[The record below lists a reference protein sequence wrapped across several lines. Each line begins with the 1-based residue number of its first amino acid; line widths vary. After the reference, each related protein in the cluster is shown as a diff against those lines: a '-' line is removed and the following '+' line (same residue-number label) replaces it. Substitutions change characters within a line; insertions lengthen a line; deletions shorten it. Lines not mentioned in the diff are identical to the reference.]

1 MARALLVG
9 ATGLVGRELL
19 QLLQSDPQ
27 ITAIVAPTRAP
38 LPPHGKLTN
47 PVGDALFELLSSLQQ
62 PVDLVFCCLGTTRRA
77 AGSADAFR
85 YVDYQLVVESALTG
99 RRLGAQHCLVVSA
112 LGANADSTFL
122 YNRTKG
128 EMEQALRE
136 RHWPRL
142 TLVRPSMLVG
152 SPRAAPDGAPHATAV
167 QAAARQMARR
177 FRQRRGANAAAAGV
191 HAGRRGQGA
200 GVGSAALLPRLTLRW
215 SNASSS
221 PAGSSLSS
229 SHRSR

>member
-19 QLLQSDPQ
+19 QRLQSDPQ
-27 ITAIVAPTRAP
+27 ITAIVAPTRTP

-136 RHWPRL
+136 QHWPRL
-142 TLVRPSMLVG
+142 ME
-152 SPRAAPDGAPHATAV
+152 
-167 QAAARQMARR
+167 
-177 FRQRRGANAAAAGV
+177 
-191 HAGRRGQGA
+191 
-200 GVGSAALLPRLTLRW
+200 RLTLPLFRLLPGKW
-215 SNASSS
+215 RAVSAKDVAQTLLQQAFTPGEGVRVLESDRLHCYR
-221 PAGSSLSS
+221 G
-229 SHRSR
+229 

>member
-27 ITAIVAPTRAP
+27 ITAIVAPTRTP
-38 LPPHGKLTN
+38 LPHGKLTN

-99 RRLGAQHCLVVSA
+99 LRLGR
-112 LGANADSTFL
+112 STV
-122 YNRTKG
+122 
-128 EMEQALRE
+128 
-136 RHWPRL
+136 W
-142 TLVRPSMLVG
+142 
-152 SPRAAPDGAPHATAV
+152 
-167 QAAARQMARR
+167 
-177 FRQRRGANAAAAGV
+177 
-191 HAGRRGQGA
+191 
-200 GVGSAALLPRLTLRW
+200 W
-215 SNASSS
+215 
-221 PAGSSLSS
+221 
-229 SHRSR
+229 

>member
-19 QLLQSDPQ
+19 QRLQSDPQ
-27 ITAIVAPTRAP
+27 VTAIVAPTRTP

-47 PVGDALFELLSSLQQ
+47 PVGDALFELLSGLQQ

-136 RHWPRL
+136 QRWPRL

-152 SPRAAPDGAPHATAV
+152 DRPAPRL
-167 QAAARQMARR
+167 ME
-177 FRQRRGANAAAAGV
+177 
-191 HAGRRGQGA
+191 
-200 GVGSAALLPRLTLRW
+200 RLTLPLFRLLPGKW
-215 SNASSS
+215 RAVAAKDVAQTLLQQAFTPGEGVRVLESDRLHCYR
-221 PAGSSLSS
+221 G
-229 SHRSR
+229 

>member
-27 ITAIVAPTRAP
+27 ITAIVAPTRTP
-38 LPPHGKLTN
+38 LPPQGKLTN
-47 PVGDALFELLSSLQQ
+47 PVGDALFELLSSLHQ

-136 RHWPRL
+136 QHWPRL

-152 SPRAAPDGAPHATAV
+152 DRPAPRL
-167 QAAARQMARR
+167 ME
-177 FRQRRGANAAAAGV
+177 
-191 HAGRRGQGA
+191 
-200 GVGSAALLPRLTLRW
+200 RLTLPLFRLLPGKW
-215 SNASSS
+215 RAVSAKDVAQTLLQQAFT
-221 PAGSSLSS
+221 AGEGVRVLESDRL
-229 SHRSR
+229 HCYRG